1 MARRT
6 FTVVEVARIMM
17 LWHAGRSTLE
27 VAQSLGVDPKTVRR
41 YTASAGTAGLK
52 PGQPTIDEETWRKR
66 VQEWFPQLADP
77 HLRQP
82 TWIRIARHHD
92 EIGEL
97 LEALPVSIIHRHLTE
112 NAGLDVSVASLRRYV
127 RANFNAT
134 DRRTRAPPRSADARE
149 LTNSRTVRR
158 RNRPRR

>member
-1 MARRT
+1 MARRS

-27 VAQSLGVDPKTVRR
+27 VAHRLGVDPKTVRR
-41 YTASAGTAGLK
+41 YIASAGTAGLK
-52 PGQPTIDEETWRKR
+52 PGQPTIDEETWRQQ

-82 TWIRIARHHD
+82 AWIRIARHHD

-97 LEALPVSIIHRHLTE
+97 LEALPVSIIHRHLIE
-112 NAGLDVSVASLRRYV
+112 KAGLDVSVASLRRYV
-127 RANFNAT
+127 RANFNAA

-149 LTNSRTVRR
+149 IADFRTARR
-158 RNRPRR
+158 RKRPRR